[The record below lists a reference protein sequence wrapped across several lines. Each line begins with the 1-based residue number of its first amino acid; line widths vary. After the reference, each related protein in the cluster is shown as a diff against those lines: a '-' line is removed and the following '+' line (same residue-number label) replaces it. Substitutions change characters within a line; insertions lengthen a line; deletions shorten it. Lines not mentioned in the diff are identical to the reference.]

1 MIRIRF
7 RTIIIPRGD
16 TGFISFPNVGPT
28 REGDVAVFSLLDK
41 LTRKTVLEKIVS
53 AEDESLFFYFKTD
66 DTKDL
71 EAKTYYW
78 DIKVYKRPRYDEDGN
93 LIGANE
99 INSFYSAFKLPE
111 CIIKEVAQ
119 NV

>member
-1 MIRIRF
+1 MIRIVF
-7 RTIIIPRGD
+7 RTIILPRGD
-16 TGFISFPNVGPT
+16 TGYISFPNPGPL
-28 REGDVAVFSLLDK
+28 RDGDVAVFALYDK
-41 LTRKTVLEKIVS
+41 MTRETVLEKIIDAS
-53 AEDESLFFYFKTD
+53 EESLFFYFQSE

-71 EAKTYYW
+71 EAKTYFW
-78 DIKVYKRPRYDEDGN
+78 DIKVYKKPKYDEDN
-93 LIGANE
+93 KLIGASE